1 LIDDEVVGSINI
13 YAYGKDVFGERAVR
27 LGSAFA
33 LAAAVSVY
41 STQLLM
47 VAQERAEQLQR
58 ALVSRKTIDQA
69 IGIIRGRSGGT
80 AEDAFDRLRRISQSE
95 NTKLAAVAQRIV
107 DEAVRRAQELNNSP
121 AVTE

>member
-107 DEAVRRAQELNNSP
+107 DEAVRRAQERNNSP